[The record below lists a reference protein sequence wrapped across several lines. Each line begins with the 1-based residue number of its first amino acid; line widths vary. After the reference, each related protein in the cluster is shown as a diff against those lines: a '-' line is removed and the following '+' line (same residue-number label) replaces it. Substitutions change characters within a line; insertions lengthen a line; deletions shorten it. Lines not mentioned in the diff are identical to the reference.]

1 MSYSH
6 LEGKQVLKQAG
17 CLSIADRALKFKH
30 RAITVWMTGLS
41 AAGKSTIAYALES
54 ELYRLDVN
62 SYVLDGDNVRH
73 GINKDLGFTSSDRS
87 ENIRRVAEVAHLM
100 NDAGLVVI
108 SALISPA
115 ASDRSLAKEI
125 IGEDCFVEVYV
136 NTPIETCETRDPK
149 SLYKKARAG
158 ELSNFTGVSSL
169 YQIPENPYLS
179 IDTSVLSLEEAV
191 KRLTAIILPKIFTEE
206 FGI

>member
-1 MSYSH
+1 MSCSY
-6 LEGKQVLKQAG
+6 LEDKQVLRHTG
-17 CLSIADRALKFKH
+17 SLSRADRSLKFKH
-30 RAITVWMTGLS
+30 KAITVWMTGLS
-41 AAGKSTIAYALES
+41 AAGKSTLAYALES
-54 ELYRLDVN
+54 ELYHLDVK

-100 NDAGLVVI
+100 NEAGLVVI

-115 ASDRSLAKEI
+115 AVDRSLAKEI
-125 IGEDCFVEVYV
+125 IGKDYFVEVYL

-158 ELSNFTGVSSL
+158 ELNNFTGVSSL
-169 YQIPENPYLS
+169 YEIPETPHLF

-191 KRLTAIILPKIFTEE
+191 KRVTAIIFPKIFTED
-206 FGI
+206 FGS

>member
-1 MSYSH
+1 MSCSY
-6 LEGKQVLKQAG
+6 LEVKQVLRHTG
-17 CLSIADRALKFKH
+17 SLSTADRALKFKH
-30 RAITVWMTGLS
+30 KAITVWMTGLS
-41 AAGKSTIAYALES
+41 AAGKSTLAFALES
-54 ELYRLDVN
+54 ELYRLDVM

-115 ASDRSLAKEI
+115 ADDRSLAKAI
-125 IGEDCFVEVYV
+125 IGKDCFVEVYV

-158 ELSNFTGVSSL
+158 ELNNFTGVSSL
-169 YQIPENPYLS
+169 YEIPENPDLF
-179 IDTSVLSLEEAV
+179 IDTSALSLEEAV
-191 KRLTAIILPKIFTEE
+191 KMLTAIILPKIFTEE
-206 FGI
+206 FGS

>member
-1 MSYSH
+1 MSCSY
-6 LEGKQVLKQAG
+6 LEVKQALRHTG
-17 CLSIADRALKFKH
+17 SLSTADRALKFKH
-30 RAITVWMTGLS
+30 KAITVWMTGLS
-41 AAGKSTIAYALES
+41 GAGKSTLAYALES
-54 ELYRLDVN
+54 ELYRLDVM

-115 ASDRSLAKEI
+115 ADDRSLAKAI
-125 IGEDCFVEVYV
+125 IGKDCFVEVYV

-158 ELSNFTGVSSL
+158 ELNNFTGVSSL
-169 YQIPENPYLS
+169 YEMPENPDLF
-179 IDTSVLSLEEAV
+179 IDTSALSLEEAV
-191 KRLTAIILPKIFTEE
+191 KMLTAIILPKIFTEE
-206 FGI
+206 FGS